1 MIKTRNIKDSDWDWL
16 VERAAPIGGA
26 EVVAG
31 GFLHRLKD
39 YPAIIA
45 EDDGKR
51 VGFVV
56 YSAGDVRWEIL
67 GILSVEPRQGVGSIL
82 LDEVERLAKADGASQ
97 LRLSTTNDNFP
108 AMRFCQLRGYAMRQL
123 IPGAFLESKKLKGIS
138 SDEPVIGLYGIEIRD
153 EIILNKNL

>member
-1 MIKTRNIKDSDWDWL
+1 MITIRDIATQDWDWL
-16 VERAAPIGGA
+16 IEKAAPIGGA

-45 EDDGKR
+45 EDEAKR
-51 VGFVV
+51 VGFCV
-56 YSAGDVRWEIL
+56 YNAGDVRWEIL
-67 GILSVEPRQGVGSIL
+67 GILSVEPRHGVGSKL
-82 LDEVERLAKADGASQ
+82 LEEVERRAREAGASQ

-108 AMRFCQLRGYAMRQL
+108 AMRFCQLRGYTMRQL
-123 IPGAFLESKKLKGIS
+123 IPGAFLESKKLKGIPT
-138 SDEPVIGLYGIEIRD
+138 DEPVEGLYGIEIRD